1 MLDLRY
7 PTTKNNAFR
16 LILERYYLSYF
27 ENFLS
32 CTVILHFLCLDVQF
46 PSALQAF
53 CVSPLIHLYFMPAM
67 RAYIRRGIHARIP
80 ISSSYGFQIYTTP
93 YSIIPS
99 YTCYYSIGENYII
112 TIANNNNFVKNDRER
127 FSSIFISVSDN
138 KFQRSLGFGVGKIII
153 KQALNFLWLIL
164 YLHLLNK
171 VKNEF

>member
-99 YTCYYSIGENYII
+99 YTCYYSIGKNYII
-112 TIANNNNFVKNDRER
+112 TIANNNNFVKKNMMKYYK
-127 FSSIFISVSDN
+127 SSI
-138 KFQRSLGFGVGKIII
+138 KFSM
-153 KQALNFLWLIL
+153 ANF
-164 YLHLLNK
+164 
-171 VKNEF
+171 VFTFVE